1 MSYSTTY
8 IAKRQRVILIKP
20 WQEAKYEAYL
30 IRKHVFIEEQG
41 VPEDMELDEF
51 DPLALHALAYL
62 DSQAIGTARL
72 VTMPGN
78 IGRIGRMAVLA
89 AFRRGGVGT
98 QLLRTLLQ
106 EAAFQKMMK
115 IELHAQLSAIPFYE
129 QFGFIAQGDIY
140 DEAGIAH
147 RDMILNI

>member
-1 MSYSTTY
+1 MSYSPTD

-20 WQEAKYEAYL
+20 WQEAKNEAYA
-30 IRKHVFIEEQG
+30 IRRRVFIEEQG

-51 DPLALHALAYL
+51 DPLAIHALAYL

-72 VTMPGN
+72 VTMPDN

-89 AFRRGGVGT
+89 AYRRGGFGAG
-98 QLLRTLLQ
+98 LLRVLLQ
-106 EAAFQKMMK
+106 EAAAQKMMK